1 YEVTVKEKLATPSP
15 STIESNTTTSSF
27 KIQWGSVSGAESYLL
42 DVSTD
47 GGFSSFLPDYQNKI
61 LASTSTYCTINGLN
75 HNTIYYYRVKAV
87 DSNDPDLNSDYSIT
101 KSVTTN
107 NVSAGTG
114 STEINSNEETTINVG
129 DYPVSGHGTV
139 TPTVKVHPTEFV
151 SSGNDIITVSMSYGT
166 PPEGLQ
172 YNLAF
177 NNRSIGIGTY
187 VLYYT
192 GLLYDPTD
200 VRYRLNGGELQTV
213 TFSVNPVTES
223 GDKSITVTI
232 NNLPELS
239 KATYNLQIVLND
251 DSGQTLPV
259 VLSSFTA
266 TLMVQGKVRL
276 EWVTQSASGLSG
288 FRVLRNTV
296 DEISTAVV
304 VSSLIEANNTSTA
317 VTYPFIDNE
326 IPCNGT
332 YYYWLQIEGQD
343 GSVSYYGSIAVEVTN
358 GNNPDIP
365 IPQITALNNPFPNPF
380 NPSLTIPFDLSK
392 DGRVTI
398 KIYNLKGQL
407 IKNLL
412 NENKKAS
419 NYRIVWDGKDNNGH
433 IVSAGTYIV
442 RMNAPEYN
450 SSRKIV
456 MVK

>member
-1 YEVTVKEKLATPSP
+1 VIPKVIVDPIA
-15 STIESNTTTSSF
+15 F
-27 KIQWGSVSGAESYLL
+27 
-42 DVSTD
+42 
-47 GGFSSFLPDYQNKI
+47 
-61 LASTSTYCTINGLN
+61 TST
-75 HNTIYYYRVKAV
+75 
-87 DSNDPDLNSDYSIT
+87 
-101 KSVTTN
+101 
-107 NVSAGTG
+107 
-114 STEINSNEETTINVG
+114 
-129 DYPVSGHGTV
+129 
-139 TPTVKVHPTEFV
+139 
-151 SSGNDIITVSMSYGT
+151 GNDIISVSMSYGT
-166 PPEGLQ
+166 HPEGLQ
-172 YNLAF
+172 YNFAF
-177 NNRSIGIGTY
+177 DNRSIGIGDFT
-187 VLYYT
+187 LYYT
-192 GLLYDPTD
+192 GMPVEYNPTD
-200 VRYRLNGGELQTV
+200 VRYRLNGGDLHTV
-213 TFSVNPVTES
+213 SFNVSQDTKSVTVHITDSDLPQS
-223 GDKSITVTI
+223 G
-232 NNLPELS
+232 
-239 KATYNLQIVLND
+239 KAVYNLQIVLND
-251 DSGQTLPV
+251 ESGQTLPV

-276 EWVTQSASGLSG
+276 DWVTQSASGLTG

-296 DEISTAVV
+296 AEVSTAIA

-317 VTYPFIDNE
+317 VPYSFIDNE

-365 IPQITALNNPFPNPF
+365 IPLITALNNPFPNPF

-407 IKNLL
+407 IKNLVD
-412 NENKKAS
+412 EDKKAS